1 MRFVNFAKE
10 AMPAARDRRLLTAS
24 TVSAVLAGLVL
35 TGCGGG
41 STPASPASPT
51 GSQPSAGFPVTV
63 DNCGTSVTV
72 DKPPSRIVTI
82 KSSTLELALALGLQ
96 HRIVGTAFRDGAV
109 PSRWTKAAAGLP
121 VLSDAVP
128 SQEATLKVRP
138 DLIFAGWESN
148 LTPQGAGDRKTLD
161 KLGVNSYVAPSA
173 CEEPKYQPDPM
184 TFDKLWAQI
193 DQAGKIFGV
202 PGRAET
208 LVARQKR
215 SLASVTASTAGDTAL
230 WYSSGSKTPFVGAG
244 IGAPNMM
251 MKAAGLHNIAGGVAK
266 TWTSMGWESIIKA
279 DPDVI
284 VLVDASWNTAK
295 SKIERL
301 QDNPATARMT
311 AVRKHRFVTI
321 PFAASE
327 AGVRN
332 VDAVRSIV
340 SQLQKL
346 DGR

>member
-1 MRFVNFAKE
+1 MPPARNRRRLIV
-10 AMPAARDRRLLTAS
+10 PAALAALL
-24 TVSAVLAGLVL
+24 L
-35 TGCGGG
+35 TGCGAG
-41 STPASPASPT
+41 STAAFPPSST
-51 GSQPSAGFPVTV
+51 GPQPSAGFPVTV

-72 DKPPSRIVTI
+72 DRPPSRIVTI
-82 KSSTLELALALGLQ
+82 KSSTLELALALGLG
-96 HRIVGTAFRDGAV
+96 HRIVGTAFRDGPV
-109 PSRWTKAAAGLP
+109 PARWAKAAAGLP
-121 VLSDAVP
+121 IISDGVP
-128 SQEATLKVRP
+128 GQEATLKVRP
-138 DLIFAGWESN
+138 DLVFAGWESN
-148 LTPQGAGDRKTLD
+148 LTPQGAGDRSTLD
-161 KLGVNSYVAPSA
+161 GLGVDTYVAPSA

-193 DQAGKIFGV
+193 DQAGRVFGV
-202 PGRAET
+202 PGRAKS
-208 LVARQKR
+208 LVAREKKAL
-215 SLASVTASTAGDTAL
+215 SSISASTRGRTAL

-251 MKAAGLHNIAGGVAK
+251 MKAAGLHNVAGNVPK
-266 TWTSMGWESIIKA
+266 TWTSMGWETVIKA

-284 VLVDASWNTAK
+284 VLVDATWNTAK

-301 QDNPATARMT
+301 EENPATARMT

-340 SQLQKL
+340 RQLQKL